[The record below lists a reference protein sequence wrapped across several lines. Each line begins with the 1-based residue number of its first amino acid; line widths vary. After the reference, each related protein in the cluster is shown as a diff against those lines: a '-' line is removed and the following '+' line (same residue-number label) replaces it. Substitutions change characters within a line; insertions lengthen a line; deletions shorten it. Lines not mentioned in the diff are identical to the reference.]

1 MDGLMA
7 DRRKAVRGATTQS
20 FGFYFWAYSRTPS
33 VAGAVG

>member
-1 MDGLMA
+1 MA
-7 DRRKAVRGATTQS
+7 NRRKAARGGSTQG